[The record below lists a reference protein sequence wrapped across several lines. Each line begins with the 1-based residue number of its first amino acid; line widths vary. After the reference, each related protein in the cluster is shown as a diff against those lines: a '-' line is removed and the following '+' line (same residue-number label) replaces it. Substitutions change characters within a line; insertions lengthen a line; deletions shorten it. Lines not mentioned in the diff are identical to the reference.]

1 MLNFIKV
8 VQIDGVFVNTEDLS
22 HCFVKE
28 DFFLNYTTT
37 NKVAYTVNTGV
48 RDVTL
53 LTEVRWYMWVQ
64 PQTIERLHLC

>member
-28 DFFLNYTTT
+28 VFFLNYTTT

-53 LTEVRWYMWVQ
+53 LTEV
-64 PQTIERLHLC
+64 H

>member
-28 DFFLNYTTT
+28 EFFKLYYNKQSGVYSEYWSSGCDFI
-37 NKVAYTVNTGV
+37 
-48 RDVTL
+48 D
-53 LTEVRWYMWVQ
+53 
-64 PQTIERLHLC
+64 

>member
-28 DFFLNYTTT
+28 DFF
-37 NKVAYTVNTGV
+37 
-48 RDVTL
+48 
-53 LTEVRWYMWVQ
+53 
-64 PQTIERLHLC
+64 